1 VLQAGLLHPRQKIR
15 LRHQQ
20 PLSLDI
26 YVGVVK
32 NLRQRRF
39 HVRLGYRLIPGIFQ
53 RKNLGSRS
61 GVGIVLPPGMAT
73 PRLEAQLEAKLE
85 K

>member
-1 VLQAGLLHPRQKIR
+1 
-15 LRHQQ
+15 
-20 PLSLDI
+20 
-26 YVGVVK
+26 
-32 NLRQRRF
+32 
-39 HVRLGYRLIPGIFQ
+39 LGYRLIPGIFQ